1 MGRQDGRGAAR
12 RISMKQAISAIIR
25 RPICWCC
32 GCSACWAAAW
42 SRHGSMAFQ
51 GWMKL
56 APIACDLAL
65 AAVCFAF
72 AKKRLSEGTA
82 LGVAV
87 LLALNPAFIV
97 TSSCWGQI
105 DSVLALLLVLMLL
118 EAQAGKWHIAIPIF
132 ALAVLAKPQGRPA
145 WRRWAWLRA
154 QRNAAEREARQI
166 CWLRPA
172 GRRGGDAGRCASVC
186 MGRKYFHCGWWINTR
201 RRSPAIRTRRFRRA
215 T

>member
-1 MGRQDGRGAAR
+1 MGRQDGRG
-12 RISMKQAISAIIR
+12 
-25 RPICWCC
+25 RPSNFYEAGYFCDYPPAYMLVLWLF
-32 GCSACWAAAW
+32 GLLG
-42 SRHGSMAFQ
+42 RLFGLGTGSMAFQ

-72 AKKRLSEGTA
+72 AKKRLGEGTA
-82 LGVAV
+82 LGVAA

-132 ALAVLAKPQGRPA
+132 ALAVAGQAAGRPA
-145 WRRWAWLRA
+145 WRRWAWLRCS
-154 QRNAAEREARQI
+154 RK
-166 CWLRPA
+166 
-172 GRRGGDAGRCASVC
+172 RG
-186 MGRKYFHCGWWINTR
+186 
-201 RRSPAIRTRRFRRA
+201 
-215 T
+215 